1 MLPCCIKPRKTFHTI
16 SVPEPDTGTGKI
28 TLRHSRL
35 ENCMDNQNCK
45 NQNQNQQNQ
54 NQNQNKNQQNQN
66 KKQNQNTQKK
76 QNQNEQKKQNEQ
88 YEN

>member
-1 MLPCCIKPRKTFHTI
+1 MLPCCIKPGKPFHTI

-54 NQNQNKNQQNQN
+54 NQNQNQQNQN
-66 KKQNQNTQKK
+66 KKQNQSTQKK